1 MKAWMLVILVASFG
15 GCATT
20 ASFQAD
26 KSIYDNDWRMGVVV
40 QSTHIQ

>member
-1 MKAWMLVILVASFG
+1 MKTWMLAILVASFG

-26 KSIYDNDWRMGVVV
+26 KGIYDNDWRMGVAV
-40 QSTHIQ
+40 QASHIR